1 MSSSLRQ
8 RSKVIRLQPR
18 RKAADEPASLLAIK
32 VRKHL
37 SLMQGYADIMEGLSP
52 KLKTQILRVM
62 AEKTRELGT
71 TLQPFTKQSLAARPA
86 IADYRRVRE
95 RTRSLMAEYR
105 SLLERLHDRVSEA
118 HEQVNDAGK
127 R

>member
-1 MSSSLRQ
+1 
-8 RSKVIRLQPR
+8 
-18 RKAADEPASLLAIK
+18 
-32 VRKHL
+32 
-37 SLMQGYADIMEGLSP
+37 MQGYADIMEGLSP